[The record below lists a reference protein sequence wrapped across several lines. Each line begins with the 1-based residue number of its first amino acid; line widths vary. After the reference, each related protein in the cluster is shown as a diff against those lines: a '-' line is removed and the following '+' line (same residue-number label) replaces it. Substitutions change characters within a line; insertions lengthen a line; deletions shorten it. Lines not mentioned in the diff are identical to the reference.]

1 MFICFNAFNSQM
13 GVSAAVTQLKVPKH
27 VFDDLTR
34 FISKNYSNNLP
45 NSLLI
50 AQAFIL
56 KYQDY
61 GREFGLSA
69 INYAIGDGIKCGL
82 F

>member
-1 MFICFNAFNSQM
+1 MLPTGMSQIIIPQY
-13 GVSAAVTQLKVPKH
+13 VYN
-27 VFDDLTR
+27 DLIR
-34 FISKNYSNNLP
+34 FISETYSHELP

-56 KYQDY
+56 KYPDY
-61 GREFGLSA
+61 GRKYGLTT
-69 INYAIGDGIKCGL
+69 INYAVEEGIRQGL